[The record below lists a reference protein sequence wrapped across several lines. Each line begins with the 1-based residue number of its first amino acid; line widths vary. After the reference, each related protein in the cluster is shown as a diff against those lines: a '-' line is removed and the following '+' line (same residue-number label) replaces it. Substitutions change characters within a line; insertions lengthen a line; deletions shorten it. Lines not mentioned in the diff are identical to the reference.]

1 MCQNAFTLVY
11 KILDCVDLKEKN
23 RKQMYDQI
31 KKKDKRVGEKK
42 ITAVFKFCLKS
53 F

>member
-31 KKKDKRVGEKK
+31 KKKIKESEKK
-42 ITAVFKFCLKS
+42 KFTAVFKFCLKL